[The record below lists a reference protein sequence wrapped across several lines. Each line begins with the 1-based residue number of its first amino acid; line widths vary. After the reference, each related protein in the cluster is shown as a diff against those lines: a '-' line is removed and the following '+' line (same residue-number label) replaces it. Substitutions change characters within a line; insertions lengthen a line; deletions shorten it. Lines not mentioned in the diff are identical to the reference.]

1 MLIKSGSAKS
11 TFVGDWWLQSS
22 SIRKSKVIYF
32 YYALINYALDQFLVY
47 LSISFIIILAGL
59 VMEPGWSGIAGLN
72 ALVIYI
78 FVAE

>member
-1 MLIKSGSAKS
+1 MDHFTLFK
-11 TFVGDWWLQSS
+11 
-22 SIRKSKVIYF
+22 KVIYF

-59 VMEPGWSGIAGLN
+59 VMEPGWGGIAGLN